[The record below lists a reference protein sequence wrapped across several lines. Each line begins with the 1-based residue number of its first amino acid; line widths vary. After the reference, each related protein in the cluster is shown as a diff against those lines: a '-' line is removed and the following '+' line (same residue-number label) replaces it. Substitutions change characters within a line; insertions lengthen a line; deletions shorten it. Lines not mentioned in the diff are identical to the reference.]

1 MRTFKQFPPILAAL
15 IVAFAGS
22 TAEATILS
30 PADRVSITVVNG
42 DEFTGEQTVRS
53 DGTIKF
59 ALIGALKVS
68 GLDESDAQ
76 DLLTKALARYIKHPQ
91 VSLRLTSA
99 GAITVTVSG
108 AVYSPGPVTIAST
121 NLQNQDAT
129 SIRTLVYAL
138 RQAGGLKPNADLHI
152 KLLRSGQE
160 QVIDLSGI
168 LDGKSF
174 DNAPLL
180 ANDTIEV
187 VAADHIDERL
197 LKPSQ
202 LTPATIAVSVSGKL
216 PKPGALN
223 LPIGSTLVDGLAAA
237 GAAGGGF
244 NEANREAVLVRK
256 DPISGQLAA
265 KSFAI
270 DGLAGGPTLMQ
281 GDTIVVRESGTSNF
295 FDLLKGLVFPF
306 APILNFLR

>member
-1 MRTFKQFPPILAAL
+1 MRPFKRFPPLLAVL
-15 IVAFAGS
+15 IVAFAGCS
-22 TAEATILS
+22 AEATILS

-42 DEFTGEQTVRS
+42 DEFSGEQTVRS
-53 DGTIKF
+53 DGTINL
-59 ALIGALKVS
+59 ALIGTLKVS

-76 DLLTKALARYIKHPQ
+76 ALLTTALARYIKHPQ

-108 AVYSPGPVTIAST
+108 AVYNPGPVIIAT
-121 NLQNQDAT
+121 TTPQIQDAT

-152 KLLRSGQE
+152 KLLRAGQE
-160 QVIDLSGI
+160 QAIDLSGA
-168 LDGKSF
+168 LDGKGF

-180 ANDTIEV
+180 ANDNIEV
-187 VAADHIDERL
+187 LAGDHIDERL
-197 LKPSQ
+197 LKPNQ
-202 LTPATIAVSVSGKL
+202 LTPATIQVSVSGKL
-216 PKPGALN
+216 PKPGAFS

-244 NEANREAVLVRK
+244 VEANREVVLVRK
-256 DPISGQLAA
+256 DLISGKLAA
-265 KSFAI
+265 NSFAI

-281 GDTIVVRESGTSNF
+281 GDAIVVRENNTSNF

-306 APILNFLR
+306 APVLNLLR

>member
-1 MRTFKQFPPILAAL
+1 MQPFKRFPPLLAAL
-15 IVAFAGS
+15 IVAFAANA
-22 TAEATILS
+22 AEATILS
-30 PADRVSITVVNG
+30 PADHVSITVING
-42 DEFTGEQTVRS
+42 DEFSGEQTIRG
-53 DGTIKF
+53 DGTIKL

-76 DLLTKALARYIKHPQ
+76 ALLTTALARYIKRPQ

-152 KLLRSGQE
+152 KLLRAGQE
-160 QVIDLSGI
+160 QVVDLSGI

-180 ANDTIEV
+180 ANDNIEV

-202 LTPATIAVSVSGKL
+202 LTPTTIAVSVSGKL
-216 PKPGALN
+216 PKPGALS

-256 DPISGQLAA
+256 DLISGQLAA

-281 GDTIVVRESGTSNF
+281 GDTIVVRENGTSNF

-306 APILNFLR
+306 TPILNLLR